1 MRLLKLC
8 IPVLFCVLALATPSR
23 ADSTEYAVTISV
35 YWQYSAF
42 YGAFGYSEPGNPVV
56 DQFFAS
62 YDMNANGS
70 VIPGTMTFHIV
81 NNGGPL
87 GGATPFAFGVVP
99 SFCNS
104 NVGNPVGEGCVP
116 FPNTCTNP
124 SACVGSYYPGGV
136 IAWYDSDGFL
146 IEASAAPGD
155 PGTFTGMSA
164 VIDCVYQVCAEHL
177 LSCYDILCASGGDNP
192 ASGGYVKESILT
204 VTTPEPSSAMLLG
217 CSLLI
222 GLLARR
228 RYGATHRER
237 IEHCQAVRPR

>member
-8 IPVLFCVLALATPSR
+8 IPVLFCVLALAAPLR

-42 YGAFGYSEPGNPVV
+42 FGASGLSEPGNPVV
-56 DQFFAS
+56 DQFSAS

-70 VIPGTMTFHIV
+70 VIPGTMTFNIV

-87 GGATPFAFGVVP
+87 GGATPFTFGVVP

-104 NVGNPVGEGCVP
+104 GVGNPVGEGCVP

-124 SACVGSYYPGGV
+124 LACVGSYYPGG
-136 IAWYDSDGFL
+136 ILAWYDSDGFL
-146 IEASAAPGD
+146 IEASATPGD
-155 PGTFTGMSA
+155 LGTFTGTSV
-164 VIDCVYQVCAEHL
+164 VIDCVYQVCANQL
-177 LSCYDILCASGGDNP
+177 FSCYDILCATGGDNP
-192 ASGGYVKESILT
+192 ASGGYVKESIVT

-217 CSLLI
+217 SSLLI
-222 GLLARR
+222 GLLVRRLYEAR
-228 RYGATHRER
+228 ATHRER
-237 IEHCQAVRPR
+237 IEHW